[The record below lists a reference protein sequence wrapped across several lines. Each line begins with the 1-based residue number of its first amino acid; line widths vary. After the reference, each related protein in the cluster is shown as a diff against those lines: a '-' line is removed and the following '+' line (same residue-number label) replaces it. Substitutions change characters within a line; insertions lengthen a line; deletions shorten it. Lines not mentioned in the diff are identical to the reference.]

1 MCGIYAKFIKHA
13 NTSQL
18 TDTET
23 ITATKIQQKED
34 FDVNSS
40 TLKHR
45 GPDYTETIT
54 IENATY
60 TAYLCFHR
68 LAINGINSTANHILQ
83 DNGVYLLCNGEIYNH
98 VHLSKKYEVECTTG
112 SDCEI
117 ILRLYLTNQLKID
130 ELDGVFAFLIYN
142 SKTHQI
148 MVSRDRI
155 GVRPLFKAMNV
166 DTQTICFASEAKAMG
181 SDPTTSHFRPNTV
194 FELTLQTK
202 TVKHN
207 KKASK
212 KVLVESDDDNTNTI
226 FSSGSITT
234 VNKQSVPLF
243 KADYATTATIVRELL
258 TAAVKKRLLSDRS
271 IGFLVSGGLDSSLVA
286 SIAAST
292 GLPIV
297 SFSIGLEGSPDL
309 LAADRVVEWIHKKHP
324 NPLHKHHKVIITES
338 DIVEAIRP
346 VICVCETFDI
356 TTIRASIP
364 MYLIAKY
371 IKQNTDVKVV
381 LSGEGSD
388 EIFGGYLYFHDAPS
402 ASEFRRET
410 ERLVDEL
417 YKYDVLRADRTI
429 SAHGLEL
436 RVPFLDHDFLNFV
449 MGCDVAH
456 MCEKP
461 MEKYLLRQAFEGYL
475 PDSVLYRQKEAF
487 SDGVGYNSVKVLK
500 LTAKNENIQEV
511 DHILPHTAEAKFYYS
526 LYNSMYGSIPRIN
539 IEHYWMPKWNETVDD
554 PSATFLKSHGK

>member
-1 MCGIYAKFIKHA
+1 MCGIYAKFIKHS
-13 NTSQL
+13 NISQP
-18 TDTET
+18 TNTET

-34 FDVNSS
+34 FDVNCS

-83 DNGVYLLCNGEIYNH
+83 DDGVYLLCNGEIYNH
-98 VHLSKKYEVECTTG
+98 VHLSKKYGVECTTG

-117 ILRLYLTNQLKID
+117 ILRLYLTNQLKIE

-181 SDPTTSHFRPNTV
+181 NDPTTSHFRPNTM

-202 TVKHN
+202 KVKRDKN
-207 KKASK
+207 APKKA
-212 KVLVESDDDNTNTI
+212 LVESDTNTI
-226 FSSGSITT
+226 FSPGSITT
-234 VNKQSVPLF
+234 VNKRSVPLF
-243 KADYATTATIVRELL
+243 KADYTTTATIVRELL

-309 LAADRVVEWIHKKHP
+309 LAADRVVEWIHKKYP

-346 VICVCETFDI
+346 VICACETFDI

-364 MYLIAKY
+364 MYLIAQY

-388 EIFGGYLYFHDAPS
+388 EVFGGYLYFHDAPS

-456 MCEKP
+456 MREKP

-500 LTAKNENIQEV
+500 LTAKNANIQEV
-511 DHILPHTAEAKFYYS
+511 DHILPHTAESKFYYS